1 MAFNVAIDGPAGA
14 GKSTIAKIVAKDK
27 SYIYVDTG
35 AMYRAMALYFIKQG
49 IQASESEKISAA
61 VEGADVTIEYVNGE
75 QQVLLNGENVTPY
88 LRTEEVGN
96 MASASSVNGDVR
108 KKLVELQQKL
118 AATTNVVMDGRDI
131 GTCVLPNAQVK
142 VYLTA
147 SVDVRAKRRYD
158 ELVAKGQDADLET
171 IKKDIEERDY
181 RDMNRD
187 ISPLRQAE
195 DAHLVDSSNL
205 TIEESARAI
214 LDLIDKKMAENVIGE
229 SSGPVE
235 IIVNETV

>member
-14 GKSTIAKIVAKDK
+14 GKSTIAKLVAKEK

-35 AMYRAMALYFIKQG
+35 AMYRAMALYFIRQG
-49 IQASESEKISAA
+49 IKAEESDKISAA
-61 VEGADVTIEYVNGE
+61 AEGADVTIEYVNGE

-88 LRTEEVGN
+88 LRTEAVGN

-118 AATTNVVMDGRDI
+118 AATANVVMDGRDI
-131 GTCVLPNAQVK
+131 GTCVLPNADVK

-147 SVDVRAKRRYD
+147 SVAVRAKRRYD
-158 ELVAKGQDADLET
+158 ELIAKGQEADFET

-187 ISPLRQAE
+187 ISPLCQAE
-195 DAHLVDSSNL
+195 DAILVDSSDL
-205 TIEESARAI
+205 TIEESAGAI
-214 LDLIDKKMAENVIGE
+214 LELIDLKEAEFCCIGK
-229 SSGPVE
+229 
-235 IIVNETV
+235 NEENEAVC

>member
-1 MAFNVAIDGPAGA
+1 MTFNVAIDGPAGA
-14 GKSTIAKIVAKDK
+14 GKSTIAKLVAKEK

-35 AMYRAMALYFIKQG
+35 AMYRAMALYFIRKG
-49 IQASESEKISAA
+49 IKASESEKISEA
-61 VEGADVTIEYVNGE
+61 VKDVSVTIAYTNGE
-75 QQVLLNGENVTPY
+75 QQVFLNGENVTAF

-96 MASASSVNGDVR
+96 MASASSVNPDVR

-118 AATTNVVMDGRDI
+118 AATADVVMDGRDI
-131 GTCVLPNAQVK
+131 GTCVLPNAAVK

-147 SVDVRAKRRYD
+147 SVEVRAKRRYD
-158 ELVAKGQDADLET
+158 ELVAKAQKADLET

-195 DAHLVDSSNL
+195 DAVLVDSSNL

-214 LDLIDKKMAENVIGE
+214 LELIDKKAAEVCCIGK
-229 SSGPVE
+229 SVE
-235 IIVNETV
+235 